1 MGKKIFS
8 VLAQI
13 IVFILLYEVMT
24 MLFLYIAEI
33 MCYFDSS
40 FWIQFA
46 IRYTFVPMFM
56 IVSVSRLLSLIFK
69 RIHLVT
75 YIFIFVY
82 IFFAFIF
89 SCRNAIVESGLIS
102 LQFGSMVCYFGVI
115 VILAYEKLSDIA
127 YPKLKVV
134 KEEEGKADGES
145 EIHP

>member
-24 MLFLYIAEI
+24 MLFLFIAEI

-75 YIFIFVY
+75 YIFIFV
-82 IFFAFIF
+82 
-89 SCRNAIVESGLIS
+89 
-102 LQFGSMVCYFGVI
+102 
-115 VILAYEKLSDIA
+115 
-127 YPKLKVV
+127 
-134 KEEEGKADGES
+134 
-145 EIHP
+145 